1 MISRHAG
8 ITAAIARFL
17 KDCLDCIDGNLTRPS
32 ATVSQIAAPFGR
44 IPPFG
49 RILHALATGT
59 IPGATAIIEELA
71 TPAPPP
77 RPQTGNRW
85 RPALSPRA
93 GRNDHGP
100 GRATSMLN
108 KANEPTITS
117 RWKWH
122 SSNVDSAPQ
131 RSGTRQEFP
140 IGSLINSSSRSRHA
154 PSSHASYGR
163 PSR

>member
-17 KDCLDCIDGNLTRPS
+17 KDCLDRIDGNSTQPA
-32 ATVSQIAAPFGR
+32 ATFRQIAVPFGHIPPFGR
-44 IPPFG
+44 IPPV
-49 RILHALATGT
+49 IATGT
-59 IPGATAIIEELA
+59 IPGATAIIDELA

-93 GRNDHGP
+93 GRNDRGP
-100 GRATSMLN
+100 GRATSMLITAN
-108 KANEPTITS
+108 KPTITS
-117 RWKWH
+117 RRKRH
-122 SSNVDSAPQ
+122 RSNVASALQ
-131 RSGTRQEFP
+131 CSRTRQEFP
-140 IGSLINSSSRSRHA
+140 IGRLIHSSSRSRHV

-163 PSR
+163 QSR